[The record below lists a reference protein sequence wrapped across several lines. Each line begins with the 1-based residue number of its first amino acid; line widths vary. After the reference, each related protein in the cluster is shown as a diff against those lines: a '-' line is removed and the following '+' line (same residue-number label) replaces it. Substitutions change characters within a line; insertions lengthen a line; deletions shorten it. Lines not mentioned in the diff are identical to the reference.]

1 MKLDKNS
8 LNTGLSWFKVIKVE
22 LFRNGVDLKVYHPA
36 SDGFV
41 GIESV
46 FLTNYRDRV
55 VPKVLMRRKTLYKLT
70 EELKETEKNKT
81 KRES

>member
-8 LNTGLSWFKVIKVE
+8 LDAGLSFFKAIKVE
-22 LFRNGVDLKVYHPA
+22 LYLGSIDLKVYHPA

-46 FLTNYRDRV
+46 FLTNYHNRV

-81 KRES
+81 KKEG